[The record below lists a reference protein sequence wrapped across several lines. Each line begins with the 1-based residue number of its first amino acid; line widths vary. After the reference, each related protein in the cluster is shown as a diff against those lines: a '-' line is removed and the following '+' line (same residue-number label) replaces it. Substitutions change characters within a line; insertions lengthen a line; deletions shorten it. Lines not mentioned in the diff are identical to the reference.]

1 MFIGRY
7 VYLDKLDSEQNRT
20 KYQPNSIE
28 LSNKTVEALRP
39 LRMKANSKLFFWVRY
54 PNEVEIYQTNS
65 HDSGTRQGCW
75 KKKSTG
81 IGRNTMLQFRTIFEK
96 DNNRDHSP
104 YDLDL
109 QNSPAR
115 GFLVFGFIHK
125 VYGILVSQYLTISVK
140 SIQVVFLKF
149 WYSVFRHKF

>member
-7 VYLDKLDSEQNRT
+7 VYLDRLDSEQNRT

-28 LSNKTVEALRP
+28 LSHKRVRGTSATANESELKT
-39 LRMKANSKLFFWVRY
+39 FFFSSILERSRNIS
-54 PNEVEIYQTNS
+54 NEQSWFGNA
-65 HDSGTRQGCW
+65 TRLQG
-75 KKKSTG
+75 KKSTG

-109 QNSPAR
+109 QNRKSSEIFTENISGPAR

-125 VYGILVSQYLTISVK
+125 VYGILVSQYLTISV
-140 SIQVVFLKF
+140 
-149 WYSVFRHKF
+149 